1 MAVVWPSADP
11 DLPLM
16 TETCGICHLH
26 QDPPSRERFEISRTE
41 LWVLRHHPDPAPLP
55 GWLLLDSHRHCGG
68 PLAFEPRE
76 AESWGLAVRD
86 ASQLVQ
92 QITGCDRVYAI
103 AFGEGAPHLH
113 LHLIPR
119 FADDPATSAWLVADH
134 YRAVQVGQR
143 DAAPAAQVQELVEL
157 ARRISGSRSIC

>member
-1 MAVVWPSADP
+1 
-11 DLPLM
+11 M

-26 QDPPSRERFEISRTE
+26 QDPPSRERYEISRTD

-55 GWLLLDSHRHCGG
+55 GWLLLDSLRHCGG

-134 YRAVQVGQR
+134 YRAVQECQR
-143 DAAPAAQVQELVEL
+143 EAAPAAQVQEIVEL
-157 ARRISGSRSIC
+157 ARRISGS

>member
-1 MAVVWPSADP
+1 MAAVWPSADP

-16 TETCGICHLH
+16 TEHCGICRLH
-26 QDPPSRERFEISRTE
+26 QDPPSRERYEISRTG

-55 GWLLLDSHRHCGG
+55 GWLLLDSRRHCGG

-103 AFGEGAPHLH
+103 AFGEGAQHLH

-119 FADDPATSAWLVADH
+119 HLNEPASKAWAVADLYRDMDCGDRAAADPAVVAAMVQRCRSLISAP
-134 YRAVQVGQR
+134 G
-143 DAAPAAQVQELVEL
+143 
-157 ARRISGSRSIC
+157 

>member
-1 MAVVWPSADP
+1 
-11 DLPLM
+11 M

-26 QDPPSRERFEISRTE
+26 QDPPSRERYEISRTD

-55 GWLLLDSHRHCGG
+55 GWLLLDSLRHCGG
-68 PLAFEPRE
+68 PLAFESRE

-86 ASQLVQ
+86 ASQMVQ

-134 YRAVQVGQR
+134 YRAVQACQR
-143 DAAPAAQVQELVEL
+143 EASPAAQVQEMVEL
-157 ARRISGSRSIC
+157 ARCISGSRSIC

>member
-1 MAVVWPSADP
+1 
-11 DLPLM
+11 M

-26 QDPPSRERFEISRTE
+26 QDPPSRERYEISRTD

-55 GWLLLDSHRHCGG
+55 GWLLLDSLRHCGG

-86 ASQLVQ
+86 ASQMVQ

-119 FADDPATSAWLVADH
+119 FADDPSTSAWLVADH
-134 YRAVQVGQR
+134 YRAVQACQR
-143 DAAPAAQVQELVEL
+143 EASPAAQVQEMVEL
-157 ARRISGSRSIC
+157 ARCISGSRSIC

>member
-1 MAVVWPSADP
+1 
-11 DLPLM
+11 M
-16 TETCGICHLH
+16 TETCSICHLH
-26 QDPPSRERFEISRTE
+26 QDPPSRERYEISRTD

-55 GWLLLDSHRHCGG
+55 GWLLLDSLRHCGG

-134 YRAVQVGQR
+134 YRAVQACR
-143 DAAPAAQVQELVEL
+143 REASPAAQVQEMVEL
-157 ARRISGSRSIC
+157 ARCISGSRAIC

>member
-16 TETCGICHLH
+16 TETCGICRLH
-26 QDPPSRERFEISRTE
+26 QDPPSRERYEISRTG

-55 GWLLLDSHRHCGG
+55 GWLLLDSRRHCGG

-92 QITGCDRVYAI
+92 QITSCDRVYAI

-134 YRAVQVGQR
+134 YRAVQVGER
-143 DAAPAAQVQELVEL
+143 EAAPAAQVQELVEL
-157 ARRISGSRSIC
+157 ARRISGS

>member
-1 MAVVWPSADP
+1 
-11 DLPLM
+11 M

-26 QDPPSRERFEISRTE
+26 QDPPSRERYEISRTD

-55 GWLLLDSHRHCGG
+55 GWLLLDSLRHCGG

-86 ASQLVQ
+86 ASQMVQ

-119 FADDPATSAWLVADH
+119 FADDPATSAWWVADH
-134 YRAVQVGQR
+134 YRAVQACQR
-143 DAAPAAQVQELVEL
+143 EAARAAQVQEIVEL
-157 ARRISGSRSIC
+157 ARRISGA

>member
-1 MAVVWPSADP
+1 
-11 DLPLM
+11 M

-26 QDPPSRERFEISRTE
+26 QDPPSRERYEISRTD

-55 GWLLLDSHRHCGG
+55 GWLLLDSLRHCCG

-86 ASQLVQ
+86 ASQMVQ
-92 QITGCDRVYAI
+92 KITGCDRVYAI

-134 YRAVQVGQR
+134 YRAVQACQR
-143 DAAPAAQVQELVEL
+143 EASPAAQVQEMVEL
-157 ARRISGSRSIC
+157 ARCISGSRSIC

>member
-1 MAVVWPSADP
+1 
-11 DLPLM
+11 M

-26 QDPPSRERFEISRTE
+26 QDPPSRERFEISRTD

-55 GWLLLDSHRHCGG
+55 GWLLLDSLRHCGG

-86 ASQLVQ
+86 ASQMVQ
-92 QITGCDRVYAI
+92 KITGCDRVYAI

-134 YRAVQVGQR
+134 YRAVQACQR
-143 DAAPAAQVQELVEL
+143 EASPAAQVQEMVEL
-157 ARRISGSRSIC
+157 ARCISGSRSIC